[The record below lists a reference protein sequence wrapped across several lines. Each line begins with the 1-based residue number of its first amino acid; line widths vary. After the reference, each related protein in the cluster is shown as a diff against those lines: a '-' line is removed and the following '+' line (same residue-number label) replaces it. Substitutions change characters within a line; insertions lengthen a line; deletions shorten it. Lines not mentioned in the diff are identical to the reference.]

1 MKLFPDN
8 ETKKRFMRIW
18 LPYILGFAW
27 VPIIWILFIAVLGPL
42 LFVLTGSW
50 ILVQGL
56 ILFLAIYVVY
66 LLLRIFRRFNLRFY
80 GEKSD

>member
-1 MKLFPDN
+1 
-8 ETKKRFMRIW
+8 MRIW

-50 ILVQGL
+50 ILVQIL

-66 LLLRIFRRFNLRFY
+66 LLLRIFRRFSLRFY

>member
-1 MKLFPDN
+1 
-8 ETKKRFMRIW
+8 MRIW